1 MADNNVYISKMENLT
16 ETKPLLKKKVIK
28 KKILI
33 EEDIIIDN
41 NTTNSTTDN
50 ISNNDNSTSFHTQY
64 NVNTTVIEK
73 NKIYNN
79 DCLEYLSKLEDKIID
94 TIILDPPYY
103 MVVKENWDNK
113 WNNFEDYLKWME
125 DIIKSIERVAKYSC
139 SLWIFGFPYQLS
151 YIIPICEKYGFAY
164 RQHIT
169 INKGMRSVAG
179 RTSNK
184 LKMFPVAT
192 EYLVYFHKESRHLI
206 RDILRKK
213 QKETKKNF
221 TRN

>member
-1 MADNNVYISKMENLT
+1 MQESDK
-16 ETKPLLKKKVIK
+16 TKPLKKKIIK
-28 KKILI
+28 KKLVI
-33 EEDIIIDN
+33 EEDETVN
-41 NTTNSTTDN
+41 NTDN
-50 ISNNDNSTSFHTQY
+50 HNSTSLQTPE
-64 NVNTTVIEK
+64 NSSNTIIEK
-73 NKIYNN
+73 NKIYNM
-79 DCLEYLSKLEDKIID
+79 DCSEYLSKLEDKIID

-103 MVVKENWDNK
+103 MVVKESWDNK

-125 DIIKSIERVAKYSC
+125 NIIKLIERVSKHSC

-151 YIIPICEKYGFAY
+151 YIIPICEKYGFTY

-169 INKGMRSVAG
+169 INKGIRSVAG

-192 EYLVYFHKESRHLI
+192 EYLIYFHKESRYLI

-213 QKETKKNF
+213 QKELNKSSQEINTF
-221 TRN
+221 